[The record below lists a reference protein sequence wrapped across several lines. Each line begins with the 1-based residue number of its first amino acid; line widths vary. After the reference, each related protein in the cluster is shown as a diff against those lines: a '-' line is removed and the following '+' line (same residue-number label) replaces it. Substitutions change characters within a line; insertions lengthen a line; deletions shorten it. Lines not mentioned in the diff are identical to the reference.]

1 MPFPGKE
8 EPCWKLGDKMEVSV
22 YNQKGEETGTIELP
36 DSVFGVRWN
45 PDLVHQIAT
54 SQAANL
60 RVPVAHAKDRAQV
73 RGGGK
78 KPWRQK
84 GTGRARHGSIRSPIW
99 KGGGVTHGPLK
110 EKVYKK
116 KINKKMAKKALHMIL
131 SAKARDR
138 EIVVLENLELKGA
151 KTKFAAEIFRNLA
164 KTFPGI
170 NKGNRSLVATSQKE
184 EKTRIAF
191 RNLPF
196 VGIDEFRNLNA
207 LEVLQYKYLVVPLP
221 ALETFK
227 LNLDDL

>member
-1 MPFPGKE
+1 MQIT
-8 EPCWKLGDKMEVSV
+8 VH
-22 YNQKGEETGTIELP
+22 NQKGEKTGTMDLP
-36 DSVFGVRWN
+36 DNIFNLPWN

-116 KINKKMAKKALHMIL
+116 KINRKMAKKALYMIL

-138 EIVVLENLELKGA
+138 EIVVLENLELKEA
-151 KTKFAAEIFRNLA
+151 KTRFAAEIFRNLA
-164 KTFPGI
+164 KSFPGI
-170 NKGNRSLVATSQKE
+170 NKGNGVLVATSKKE
-184 EKTRIAF
+184 EITKLAL

-196 VGIDEFRNLNA
+196 VGIDEVRNLNA
-207 LEVLQYKYLVVPLP
+207 LEVLQHKYLVLPLL

-227 LNLDDL
+227 AEK